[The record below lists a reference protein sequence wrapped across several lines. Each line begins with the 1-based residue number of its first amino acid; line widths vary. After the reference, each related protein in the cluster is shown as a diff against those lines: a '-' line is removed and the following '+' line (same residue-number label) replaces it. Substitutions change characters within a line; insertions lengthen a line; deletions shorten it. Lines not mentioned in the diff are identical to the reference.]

1 MALPV
6 ELLEVIFDSC
16 EIASLKTVRL
26 ACKQY
31 CDIATRR
38 VFENFHLAMLDE
50 KLKHLR
56 PISKSPL
63 ATHVKAFTFWS
74 DVLPSFGPP
83 VQHERENWEGTI
95 DCRPDMMNAH
105 MALRRDPVNAM
116 LDTSNIKYL
125 RVPVTNGTSSGR
137 LTFTNQE
144 LEAGWREVQRL
155 REEQQAWKKE
165 DTITRFKEY
174 SCQLPNI
181 TQAQVLHSTALAER
195 SSRSR
200 IWKRLR
206 PRMLAGPHEWLGR
219 RGQHTLLDD
228 SDQAI
233 HLRCGMQA
241 IGFRASRGGIRQ
253 IEKLDVRASLRG
265 RLQDLYMDTMQGQKS
280 RCRLLHEA
288 FKHVSNLTLGVPDA
302 HLFDCE
308 LATELVSLLHS
319 ATKLRTLNFAYV
331 RNEKFINGP
340 AGSLVDN
347 PPHWPQIRDLSLNTA
362 NTGSGALLELLR
374 HLAPTLCSLK
384 LYDLKITDG
393 IGFVKQIPEILQLRR
408 VYLERIV
415 HR

>member
-1 MALPV
+1 MTRTRLFTSGVACV
-6 ELLEVIFDSC
+6 GLLE
-16 EIASLKTVRL
+16 
-26 ACKQY
+26 
-31 CDIATRR
+31 
-38 VFENFHLAMLDE
+38 
-50 KLKHLR
+50 
-56 PISKSPL
+56 
-63 ATHVKAFTFWS
+63 
-74 DVLPSFGPP
+74 
-83 VQHERENWEGTI
+83 
-95 DCRPDMMNAH
+95 
-105 MALRRDPVNAM
+105 
-116 LDTSNIKYL
+116 
-125 RVPVTNGTSSGR
+125 
-137 LTFTNQE
+137 
-144 LEAGWREVQRL
+144 
-155 REEQQAWKKE
+155 
-165 DTITRFKEY
+165 
-174 SCQLPNI
+174 
-181 TQAQVLHSTALAER
+181 
-195 SSRSR
+195 
-200 IWKRLR
+200 
-206 PRMLAGPHEWLGR
+206 
-219 RGQHTLLDD
+219 
-228 SDQAI
+228 
-233 HLRCGMQA
+233 A